1 MKLVL
6 LVGVV
11 AVLGAAGSGAVWMAS
26 RSPVPPS
33 RAASAAVDADT
44 MRLLGDTVRVKIEVL
59 NASGER
65 GLARR
70 ATFYMRDRGF
80 DVVNMGNA
88 NERVDSSVVI
98 DRSGHPEWAA
108 AAARALGRARVVSRP
123 DSSRYL
129 DLTIL
134 LGTAFRPPPQILY
147 P

>member
-1 MKLVL
+1 MR
-6 LVGVV
+6 VV
-11 AVLGAAGSGAVWMAS
+11 ADS
-26 RSPVPPS
+26 
-33 RAASAAVDADT
+33 
-44 MRLLGDTVRVKIEVL
+44 VRVKIEVL

-70 ATFYMRDRGF
+70 AMLYLRDRGF

-88 NERVDSSVVI
+88 DQHTDSSVVI
-98 DRSGHPEWAA
+98 DRSGHPQWAA
-108 AAARALGRARVVSRP
+108 QAARAIGGARVVSRP

-134 LGTAFRPPPQILY
+134 LGSSFRSPAQILY

>member
-1 MKLVL
+1 LKLAL
-6 LVGVV
+6 LAGFV
-11 AVLGAAGSGAVWMAS
+11 AVAGVGSGWWLVARPGHQAAPFARAS
-26 RSPVPPS
+26 VMGDSTRLI
-33 RAASAAVDADT
+33 ADS
-44 MRLLGDTVRVKIEVL
+44 VRVKIEVL

-70 ATFYMRDRGF
+70 ATLYLRDRGF

-88 NERVDSSVVI
+88 DQRVDSSVVI
-98 DRSGHPEWAA
+98 DRSGHSQWAA
-108 AAARALGRARVVSRP
+108 QAARALGGARVESRP

-134 LGTAFRPPPQILY
+134 LGASFRSPAQILY